1 MSILE
6 GSVLK
11 LRHLVYILLLLALGL
26 WGLSIYW
33 SVEPDPLS
41 LPSKARNQPTGVATS
56 DELIDSIRVLLNKHG
71 GFVSNDIMPPGDIMD
86 NMPSWEYGALIE
98 LRAFTRLMR
107 NDISRGQDQS
117 MRDPDLA
124 HAQPRL
130 NVSHTSWMFPS
141 AEGAYG
147 DALTDLVHYRSR
159 LEGHGT
165 PVAHFYARA
174 RDLRLWMEVVAR
186 RLGGLAKELEMA
198 GGLKAGGNA
207 LTRPNA
213 KAAAGNQPSTPQ
225 AVSWWQVD
233 NLFYRARG
241 SAWALLNLCRGI
253 QVDFHQ
259 VLVDKNALSTFKSLE
274 TALAATQ
281 RPMYSPIV
289 FSGDNFGLLANHT
302 LTMAAFLA
310 TADATAINLQSLM
323 QQD

>member
-1 MSILE
+1 
-6 GSVLK
+6 
-11 LRHLVYILLLLALGL
+11 
-26 WGLSIYW
+26 
-33 SVEPDPLS
+33 
-41 LPSKARNQPTGVATS
+41 
-56 DELIDSIRVLLNKHG
+56 
-71 GFVSNDIMPPGDIMD
+71 
-86 NMPSWEYGALIE
+86 
-98 LRAFTRLMR
+98 
-107 NDISRGQDQS
+107 

-124 HAQPRL
+124 NAQPRL

-147 DALTDLVHYRSR
+147 DALRDLMHYRSR
-159 LEGHGT
+159 LEGHAT

-207 LTRPNA
+207 LTRPHA
-213 KAAAGNQPSTPQ
+213 GAAGAKQPSPPE

-310 TADATAINLQSLM
+310 TADATAINLQALM

>member
-1 MSILE
+1 MSNQGRGLISLRN
-6 GSVLK
+6 GLYVL
-11 LRHLVYILLLLALGL
+11 ILLALGL
-26 WGLSIYW
+26 WGLSVYW
-33 SVEPDPLS
+33 SIEPDPLPV
-41 LPSKARNQPTGVATS
+41 PSVSGNQPTGVATT
-56 DELIDSIRVLLNKHG
+56 DQLIGSIRVLLNKPG
-71 GFVSNDIMPPGDIMD
+71 GFISNDVMPPGDLMD

-98 LRAFTRLMR
+98 LRAFTQLMR
-107 NDISRGQDQS
+107 NQISRGQAQS

-130 NVSHTSWMFPS
+130 NVSHRSWMFPR
-141 AEGAYG
+141 AEGAYEQ
-147 DALTDLVHYRSR
+147 ALDDLVHYRRR
-159 LEGHGT
+159 LEGKTG
-165 PVAHFYARA
+165 PEAHFYARA
-174 RDLRLWMEVVAR
+174 KDLRLWMEVVAR

-198 GGLKAGGNA
+198 GGRKDGGRA
-207 LTRPNA
+207 LTGPAQGSA
-213 KAAAGNQPSTPQ
+213 KGQGTPVQ
-225 AVSWWQVD
+225 QVSWWQVD

-253 QVDFHQ
+253 QIDFHQ

-274 TALAATQ
+274 TTLAATQ

-289 FSGDNFGLLANHT
+289 FSGDDFGLLANHT